1 MSSPSPQKN
10 TVDTVSSLGEVLDF
24 LSERWVLFAISSLMG
39 GPRHFNELGRDCG
52 GASGKVLIQ
61 KLEKMEQ
68 LGIVRRTVLSIS
80 PPRTTYS
87 LTPAGFALR
96 PTIEAVDHWARTY
109 LPTPLDWNPDKAGQA
124 TDDAK
129 QPIQLL
135 QQKWVLRIVHALLQS
150 GGSGY
155 NELGKAVGVNV
166 TTLGHRLR
174 ELEEAHI
181 ITKTVVKT
189 QPLQHRYTLTEA
201 GTALKSVVDVVKT
214 WLTNERFFGNVC
226 S

>member
-1 MSSPSPQKN
+1 MSSPPSKK
-10 TVDTVSSLGEVLDF
+10 TVFTLGEVLDF
-24 LSERWVLFAISSLMG
+24 LSERWVLFAITSLMS

-68 LGIVRRTVLSIS
+68 FGIVARTVLSVS
-80 PPRTTYS
+80 PPRTLYA

-109 LPTPLDWNPDKAGQA
+109 LPAPLNWNPDQA
-124 TDDAK
+124 TDGK

-135 QQKWVLRIVHALLQS
+135 QQKWVLRLVDALLKS

-174 ELEEAHI
+174 ELEEARI
-181 ITKTVVKT
+181 VTKTVVKT
-189 QPLQHRYTLTEA
+189 QPLQHRYALTEVGA
-201 GTALKSVVDVVKT
+201 ALKAVIDVV
-214 WLTNERFFGNVC
+214 ERWVAAHRPG
-226 S
+226 SA

>member
-1 MSSPSPQKN
+1 MSSSPSKKTAVPSG
-10 TVDTVSSLGEVLDF
+10 DVLDF

-68 LGIVRRTVLSIS
+68 FGMVTRTVLSVS
-80 PPRTTYS
+80 PPRTIYA

-96 PTIEAVDHWARTY
+96 PTVEAVDHWARTY
-109 LPTPLDWNPDKAGQA
+109 LPAPLNWNPNQPDQA
-124 TDDAK
+124 ADGR

-135 QQKWVLRIVHALLQS
+135 QQKWVLRIVDALLKS

-174 ELEEAHI
+174 ELEDADI
-181 ITKTVVKT
+181 ITRTVVKI

-201 GTALKSVVDVVKT
+201 GTALKAVIDGV
-214 WLTNERFFGNVC
+214 ERWTAVYRPV
-226 S
+226 SA